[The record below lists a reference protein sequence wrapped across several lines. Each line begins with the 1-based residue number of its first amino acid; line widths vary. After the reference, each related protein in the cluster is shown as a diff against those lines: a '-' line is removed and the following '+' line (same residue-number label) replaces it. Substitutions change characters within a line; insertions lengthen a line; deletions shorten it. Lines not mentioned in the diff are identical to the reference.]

1 MDNGQVSQKWMM
13 IKVECKLQII
23 KGMDE
28 NDELDNRLPNTRSS

>member
-1 MDNGQVSQKWMM
+1 MM

-28 NDELDNRLPNTRSS
+28 NNELDNAWPTTWSS